1 MATANFVVKAA
12 PGATSVPHPR
22 LGTVPVAGM
31 SEKRM
36 LALWLSGSPYVTIT
50 PAGLKAYGKQLTT
63 EQRERAELQV
73 QSPAKAGAPKPAPEP
88 PPAKA
93 EPREETGETP
103 ASAGA
108 APEEADERP
117 RKRGRRGDDTPER
130 ASAAE

>member
-12 PGATSVPHPR
+12 PGTSSVPHPR

-36 LALWLSGSPYVTIT
+36 LALWLSGSPHVTIT
-50 PAGLKAYGKQLTT
+50 AAGLKAYGKQLNAAQLASAEQQASASAKKTAPPAPPAPAPT
-63 EQRERAELQV
+63 EDM
-73 QSPAKAGAPKPAPEP
+73 GAPAP
-88 PPAKA
+88 
-93 EPREETGETP
+93 GEGRGTE
-103 ASAGA
+103 